1 MMPLTFMVATI
12 QRFPP
17 ILLLFLLF
25 GCGGSQPDVEKI
37 NLNLSFD
44 RILLDSYSNPRQLD
58 SALNSIAER
67 HPDFFPAYG
76 GPVLGLF
83 VGLDSVPP
91 AAVWS
96 RYYFDL
102 QVKALRDS
110 VNNRFDDFEPEKKEI
125 EQALKLYSYH
135 FPSKKIPDVF
145 FFLGGFNYTVVALET
160 SIGIAPDQ
168 YLGPASEY
176 YAHLPAYIRR
186 KKDPSLLPVDVL
198 KGWLESEIMADS
210 MALPVTLLDHIIQF
224 GKVWSVAKRCFPEVS
239 DSIISGFSQQQLEFC
254 SEHEFLIWNSLIQDQ
269 KLYTKD
275 PRIISKFM
283 NEAPFSSGMPA
294 ESPGKAAIWIGWRIV
309 ESFLERNPTEFQH
322 LFTAAWAPEKLLQKS
337 GFKPTKP

>member
-1 MMPLTFMVATI
+1 MVKKYLN
-12 QRFPP
+12 FLS
-17 ILLLFLLF
+17 ILLLFLF
-25 GCGGSQPDVEKI
+25 ARCGDSGPDLEQIKI
-37 NLNLSFD
+37 ELGFD
-44 RILLDSYSNPRQLD
+44 RILLENYANPGELEL
-58 SALNSIAER
+58 ALSTIAER
-67 HPDFFPAYG
+67 HPDFFPLYG

-83 VGLDSVPP
+83 QGTDSLPP
-91 AAVWS
+91 LVVWS
-96 RYYFDL
+96 NYYFNPQL
-102 QVKALRDS
+102 KALRDS
-110 VNNRFDDFEPEKKEI
+110 VQLKFGDFKKQEEEI
-125 EQALKLYSYH
+125 EKAFQHYAYY
-135 FPSKKIPDVF
+135 FPKRSIPTVF
-145 FFLGGFNYTVVALET
+145 FFLGGFNYTVVALDT

-269 KLYTKD
+269 KLYIKD

-283 NEAPFSSGMPA
+283 NEAPFSPGMPA

-309 ESFLERNPTEFQH
+309 ESFLERNPNEFQH
-322 LFTAAWAPEKLLQKS
+322 LFTAACAPEKLLQKS

>member
-1 MMPLTFMVATI
+1 MFA
-12 QRFPP
+12 R
-17 ILLLFLLF
+17 
-25 GCGGSQPDVEKI
+25 CGDSGPDLEQIKI
-37 NLNLSFD
+37 ELGFD
-44 RILLDSYSNPRQLD
+44 RILLEIYANPGELEL
-58 SALNSIAER
+58 ALSTIAER
-67 HPDFFPAYG
+67 HPDFFPLYG

-83 VGLDSVPP
+83 QGTDSLPP
-91 AAVWS
+91 LVVWS
-96 RYYFDL
+96 NYYFNPQL
-102 QVKALRDS
+102 KALRDS
-110 VNNRFDDFEPEKKEI
+110 VQLKFGDFKKQEEEI
-125 EQALKLYSYH
+125 EKAFQHYAYY
-135 FPSKKIPDVF
+135 FPKRSIPTVF
-145 FFLGGFNYTVVALET
+145 FFLGGFNYTVVALDT

-269 KLYTKD
+269 KLYIKD

-283 NEAPFSSGMPA
+283 NEAPFSPGMPA

-309 ESFLERNPTEFQH
+309 ESFLERNPNEFQH
-322 LFTAAWAPEKLLQKS
+322 LFTAACAPEKLLQKS